1 MVWAALCVFWMRRK
15 FFNLAN
21 RTSHIFYRLKGVLVY
36 KLLFGQF
43 GSGSIVRRPLLI
55 HNPQFIHIGDRVLIR
70 DGVRLEALQDK
81 PSRVPMLKI
90 GNDTNIEQNVH
101 IVCHSRV
108 EIGKEVSITGHCC
121 IVDVTHPYD
130 DVSTSGKVGAR
141 IKDEDSF
148 VTIGDASFL
157 GFGAVVLPNV
167 HIGKRCVIGALSVVT
182 ADVPDYCVAAG
193 SPARVIKQY
202 DPTTRAWV
210 SAEGP
215 PR

>member
-1 MVWAALCVFWMRRK
+1 MSGGL
-15 FFNLAN
+15 FNLAN
-21 RTSHIFYRLKGVLVY
+21 QLSHLFYRLKGALIY
-36 KLLFGQF
+36 KPIFGQF
-43 GSGSIVRRPLLI
+43 GSRSVVRRPLLI
-55 HNPQFIHIGDRVLIR
+55 HNPQFIHIGDRVFIR

-81 PSRVPMLKI
+81 PGRVPMLKI

-108 EIGKEVSITGHCC
+108 EIGREVSITGHCC

-130 DVSTSGKVGAR
+130 DVLDPGKLGAR

-167 HIGKRCVIGALSVVT
+167 RIGKRCVIGALSVVT
-182 ADVPDYCVAAG
+182 TDVPDYSIVAGA
-193 SPARVIKQY
+193 PARIIKQY
-202 DPTTRAWV
+202 DPETGEWV
-210 SAEGP
+210 KVKGP
-215 PR
+215 HR